1 MGTNRSQ
8 ANTKQEKQMP
18 EEQKPRLDVSFA
30 PNAER
35 NLEQIEDYITD
46 NSNADA
52 AAKVVDQIVDR
63 CEELATMPRSG
74 KAREE
79 IAPGVRS
86 ATSGMYVIYYR
97 IHSNKIEILRVW
109 HGARDNAAL
118 IGEL

>member
-1 MGTNRSQ
+1 MSEG
-8 ANTKQEKQMP
+8 
-18 EEQKPRLDVSFA
+18 QKPRLEVRFS

-35 NLEQIEDYITD
+35 NLEQIEEYITD
-46 NSNADA
+46 NGSADA

-63 CEELATMPRSG
+63 CEELAAMPRSG

-86 ATSGMYVIYYR
+86 VTSGGMYVIYYR
-97 IHSNKIEILRVW
+97 IHSDKIEILRVW
-109 HGARDNAAL
+109 HGARDNTAL